1 MGKLIKK
8 SLRKCWKRMDKKEYF
23 DRISVYLESKL
34 RFLDDKPE
42 ETIESTVKSLWFKA
56 AGIPVSAER
65 AITLPLPDLSERQL
79 DYLNDIIKLRV
90 GNTPL
95 AYITGR
101 QNFMGIELLSDKRAL
116 IPRKETELL
125 GNKALDISKKM
136 IISNKKVI
144 VMDVCC
150 GCGNLG
156 ISVANYNPDCIV
168 YASDISTE
176 AVELTQENIN
186 LLNLGQRV
194 FVQQA
199 DMMSAFEK
207 QDYYNYFDMIM
218 CNPPYISSSKVTKM
232 DKEISINEPKL
243 AFDGGMLGTKIIQ
256 KLIIEAPKFLKK
268 KGWLVFE
275 VGSGQGQFIAQL
287 CERAKTFSKIETTL
301 DDSDTVRV
309 ISARK

>member
-1 MGKLIKK
+1 
-8 SLRKCWKRMDKKEYF
+8 MDKKEYF

-34 RFLDDKPE
+34 HFLDDKPE
-42 ETIESTVKSLWFKA
+42 ETIESTIKALWLKA
-56 AGIPVSAER
+56 AGFSLSAEK
-65 AITLPLPDLSERQL
+65 AADMLLPDLTEKQR
-79 DYLNDIIKLRV
+79 DYLTQLIQSRIE
-90 GNTPL
+90 NTPL

-101 QNFMGIELLSDKRAL
+101 QNFMGIEFICDKRAL

-125 GNKALDISKKM
+125 GKKALDISKKM
-136 IISNKKVI
+136 SISNKKVCA
-144 VMDVCC
+144 MDVCC
-150 GCGNLG
+150 GSGNLG
-156 ISVANYNPDCIV
+156 ITVATYNPYCTV
-168 YASDISTE
+168 YSSDLSQE

-194 FVQQA
+194 FVQQG

-207 QDYYNYFDMIM
+207 QDYYNYFDLIM

-232 DKEISINEPKL
+232 DKEISMNEPKL

-256 KLIIEAPKFLKK
+256 RLIIEAPKFLKE

-287 CERAKTFSKIETTL
+287 YERAKTFSKIDTTL
-301 DDSDTVRV
+301 DDSDSIRV